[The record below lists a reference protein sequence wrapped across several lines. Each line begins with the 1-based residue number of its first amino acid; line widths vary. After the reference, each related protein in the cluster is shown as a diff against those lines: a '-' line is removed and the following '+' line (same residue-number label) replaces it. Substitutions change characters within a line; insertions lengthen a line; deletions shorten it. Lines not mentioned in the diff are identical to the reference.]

1 MISATGHLPDML
13 CELRVRNLAV
23 IEDVT
28 LQLDPGLNVLS
39 GETGAG
45 KSMLVDA
52 LALLLGERASVDLV
66 RTGSERAVVEAA
78 FEDVSDD
85 FAVLCDE
92 AGIDIEDGRLVIRRE
107 LNLQGRNRAWANG
120 SPVTVSTLASLGGA
134 LVDLH
139 GQHEAQ
145 SLLKTRAQRD
155 ILDVYGG
162 TRETA
167 KKVADLAGDLTNVTT
182 QIDKILGKLD
192 DVRKRADYLKHVV
205 TEIMSAELKPGED
218 ESLAIEAGRL
228 ANVERL
234 TDLTNEFVDLLD
246 GDSTSARS
254 LLSAASRT
262 LDDLSGIDTSLV
274 KWRETLDSALAAIDE
289 LGRNARD
296 YAAGIEA
303 DPDRLRSIEERRD
316 LIYRL
321 CQKYGSTIEAVTDT
335 GESASRE
342 LELLDTADLD
352 LSLLR
357 EREAALRAELQGAA
371 RQLSDL
377 RREAGDRLS
386 SAVNDLLPGL
396 GMSDGSL
403 FVNFKDLEEIGAAG
417 AESVEFTVRLNV
429 GHDARPLARVA
440 SGGESSRLMLAL
452 KRVLAEQDV
461 VPTLVFDEV
470 DQGIGG
476 EVANQVGDALREV
489 SARKQVLV
497 ITHLPQIA
505 ARATRHL
512 CVAKKPEGGVATAD
526 VRILSGEDRVKE
538 LARML
543 GSAEDPV
550 VRQHA
555 SDLLNKKQPAAV

>member
-1 MISATGHLPDML
+1 ML

-218 ESLAIEAGRL
+218 ESLTIEAGRL

-234 TDLTNEFVDLLD
+234 TGLTNEFVDLLD

-274 KWRETLDSALAAIDE
+274 KWRETLDSALAEIDE
-289 LGRNARD
+289 VGRNARD
-296 YAAGIEA
+296 YVAGIEA

-440 SGGESSRLMLAL
+440 SGGELSRLMLAL
-452 KRVLAEQDV
+452 KRVLTEQDM

-505 ARATRHL
+505 ARAAHHV

-550 VRQHA
+550 VRRHA
-555 SDLLNKKQPAAV
+555 SDLLKKKQPAAV

>member
-1 MISATGHLPDML
+1 ML

-205 TEIMSAELKPGED
+205 TEIMSAELKLGED

-246 GDSTSARS
+246 GDTTSARS

-274 KWRETLDSALAAIDE
+274 KWRETLDSALAEIDE

-505 ARATRHL
+505 ARATRHV

-550 VRQHA
+550 VRRHA
-555 SDLLNKKQPAAV
+555 SDLLKKKQPAAV

>member
-1 MISATGHLPDML
+1 ML

-246 GDSTSARS
+246 GDTTSARS

-274 KWRETLDSALAAIDE
+274 KWRETLDSALAEIDE

-316 LIYRL
+316 LIYRF

-505 ARATRHL
+505 ARATRHV

-550 VRQHA
+550 VRRHA
-555 SDLLNKKQPAAV
+555 SDLLKKKQPAAV

>member
-1 MISATGHLPDML
+1 ML

-274 KWRETLDSALAAIDE
+274 KWRETLDSALAEIDE

-440 SGGESSRLMLAL
+440 SGGELSRLMLAL
-452 KRVLAEQDV
+452 KRVLTEQDM

-550 VRQHA
+550 VRRHA
-555 SDLLNKKQPAAV
+555 SDLLKKKQPAAV

>member
-1 MISATGHLPDML
+1 ML

-274 KWRETLDSALAAIDE
+274 KWRETLDSALAEIDE

-550 VRQHA
+550 VRRHA
-555 SDLLNKKQPAAV
+555 SDLLKKKQPAAV

>member
-1 MISATGHLPDML
+1 ML

-234 TDLTNEFVDLLD
+234 TGLTNEFVDLLD

-262 LDDLSGIDTSLV
+262 LDDLSGIDASLV
-274 KWRETLDSALAAIDE
+274 KWRETLDSALAEIDE
-289 LGRNARD
+289 VGRNARD
-296 YAAGIEA
+296 YVAGIEA

-440 SGGESSRLMLAL
+440 SGGELSRLMLAL
-452 KRVLAEQDV
+452 KRVLTEQDM

-505 ARATRHL
+505 ARAAHHV

-550 VRQHA
+550 VRRHA
-555 SDLLNKKQPAAV
+555 SDLLKKKQPAAV

>member
-1 MISATGHLPDML
+1 ML

-246 GDSTSARS
+246 GDTTSARS

-274 KWRETLDSALAAIDE
+274 KWRETLDSALAEIDE

-505 ARATRHL
+505 ARATRHV

-550 VRQHA
+550 VRRHA
-555 SDLLNKKQPAAV
+555 SDLLKKKQPAAV

>member
-1 MISATGHLPDML
+1 ML

-192 DVRKRADYLKHVV
+192 DIRKRADYLKHVV

-234 TDLTNEFVDLLD
+234 TGLTNEFVDLLD

-254 LLSAASRT
+254 LLSAALRT
-262 LDDLSGIDTSLV
+262 LNDLSGIDTSLV
-274 KWRETLDSALAAIDE
+274 KCSETLDSALAEIDE

-440 SGGESSRLMLAL
+440 SGGELSRLMLAL
-452 KRVLAEQDV
+452 KRVLTEQDM

-505 ARATRHL
+505 ARAAHHV

-550 VRQHA
+550 VRRHA
-555 SDLLNKKQPAAV
+555 SDLLKKKQPAAV

>member
-1 MISATGHLPDML
+1 ML

-28 LQLDPGLNVLS
+28 LQLNPGLNVLS

-120 SPVTVSTLASLGGA
+120 SPVTVSTLASLGSA

-162 TRETA
+162 TGETA
-167 KKVADLAGDLTNVTT
+167 KKVADLAGDLTDVTT

-218 ESLAIEAGRL
+218 ESLTVEAGRL

-262 LDDLSGIDTSLV
+262 LDDVSGIDASLV
-274 KWRETLDSALAAIDE
+274 KWRETLDSALAEIDE

-357 EREAALRAELQGAA
+357 EREAALRAELQEAA

-386 SAVNDLLPGL
+386 TAVNDLLPGL

-440 SGGESSRLMLAL
+440 SGGELSRLMLAL

-505 ARATRHL
+505 ARAAHHV
-512 CVAKKPEGGVATAD
+512 CVAKKPEGGVATVD

-550 VRQHA
+550 VRRHA
-555 SDLLNKKQPAAV
+555 SDLLKKKQPAAV

>member
-1 MISATGHLPDML
+1 ML

-274 KWRETLDSALAAIDE
+274 KWRETLDSALAEIDE

-440 SGGESSRLMLAL
+440 SGGELSRLMLAL
-452 KRVLAEQDV
+452 KRVLAEQDM

-550 VRQHA
+550 VRRHA
-555 SDLLNKKQPAAV
+555 SDLLKKKQPAAV

>member
-1 MISATGHLPDML
+1 ML

-192 DVRKRADYLKHVV
+192 DIRKRADYLKHVV

-218 ESLAIEAGRL
+218 ESLTIEAGRL

-234 TDLTNEFVDLLD
+234 TGLTNEFVDLLD

-274 KWRETLDSALAAIDE
+274 KWRETLDSALAEIDE
-289 LGRNARD
+289 VGRNARD

-321 CQKYGSTIEAVTDT
+321 CQKYGSTVEAVTDT

-342 LELLDTADLD
+342 LELLDTAGLD

-505 ARATRHL
+505 ARAAHHV

-550 VRQHA
+550 VRRHA
-555 SDLLNKKQPAAV
+555 SDLLKKKQPAAV

>member
-1 MISATGHLPDML
+1 ML

-192 DVRKRADYLKHVV
+192 DIRKRADYLKHVV

-234 TDLTNEFVDLLD
+234 TGLTNEFVDLLD

-274 KWRETLDSALAAIDE
+274 KWRETLDSALAEIDE
-289 LGRNARD
+289 VGRNARD
-296 YAAGIEA
+296 YVAGIEA

-440 SGGESSRLMLAL
+440 SGGELSRLMLAL
-452 KRVLAEQDV
+452 KRVLTEQDM

-505 ARATRHL
+505 ARAAHHV

-550 VRQHA
+550 VRRHA
-555 SDLLNKKQPAAV
+555 SDLLKKKQPAAV

>member
-1 MISATGHLPDML
+1 ML

-234 TDLTNEFVDLLD
+234 TGLTNEFVDLLD

-274 KWRETLDSALAAIDE
+274 KWRETLDSALAEIDE
-289 LGRNARD
+289 VGRNARD

-440 SGGESSRLMLAL
+440 SGGELSRLMLAL
-452 KRVLAEQDV
+452 KRVLTEQDM

-505 ARATRHL
+505 ARAAHHV

-550 VRQHA
+550 VRRHA
-555 SDLLNKKQPAAV
+555 SDLLKKKQPAAV

>member
-1 MISATGHLPDML
+1 ML

-167 KKVADLAGDLTNVTT
+167 MKVADLAGDLTNVTT

-192 DVRKRADYLKHVV
+192 DIRKRADYLKHVV

-218 ESLAIEAGRL
+218 ESLTIEAGRL

-234 TDLTNEFVDLLD
+234 TGLTNEFVDLLD

-262 LDDLSGIDTSLV
+262 LDDLNGIDTSLV
-274 KWRETLDSALAAIDE
+274 KWRETLDSALAEIDE
-289 LGRNARD
+289 VGRNARD

-321 CQKYGSTIEAVTDT
+321 CQKYGSTVEAVTDT

-342 LELLDTADLD
+342 LELLDTAGLD

-505 ARATRHL
+505 ARAAHHV

-550 VRQHA
+550 VRRHA
-555 SDLLNKKQPAAV
+555 SDLLKKKQPAAV

>member
-1 MISATGHLPDML
+1 ML

-246 GDSTSARS
+246 GDTTSARS

-274 KWRETLDSALAAIDE
+274 KWRETLDSALAEIDE

-429 GHDARPLARVA
+429 GHDARPLARVV

-550 VRQHA
+550 VRRHA
-555 SDLLNKKQPAAV
+555 SDLLKKKQPAAV

>member
-1 MISATGHLPDML
+1 ML

-246 GDSTSARS
+246 GDTTSARS

-274 KWRETLDSALAAIDE
+274 KWRETLDSALAEIDE

-550 VRQHA
+550 VRRHA
-555 SDLLNKKQPAAV
+555 SDLLKKKQPAAV